1 LRHVY
6 LPANQMHAIR
16 LGDQIISINGKS
28 FFQSRA
34 ELLEALAAKGLTLKD
49 GEVVKKEAIHV

>member
-1 LRHVY
+1 
-6 LPANQMHAIR
+6 MHAIR